1 MRTGDSYM
9 VTDADIE
16 LTRSLCAFIQESP
29 SPFHAVDSMRG
40 QLEAHGFVQLLE
52 SEPWDIQHGKGY
64 FAIRN
69 GSSIIAFRVGRSQ
82 DAPRFSIAASHCDS
96 PTFKVKAIPEL
107 SGPVPYTRLNVEE
120 YGGAIERTWL
130 DRPLSLAGRVF
141 VEECGSVR
149 SLLLAPCEDLVLV
162 PSVAIHQD
170 RNVNNDG
177 ALNRQVDLCPLFG
190 ARGPNAGT
198 FNDWLA
204 ARLDVEPTRIISHD
218 LYLANRQAPSIWGA
232 SREFFSAPRIDDLQ
246 CAYASLRAFL
256 EAQNDAV
263 TTVFACFDNE
273 EVGSGTMQG
282 ALSTLLPDVMR
293 RVCDSFDADA
303 DADLFAQALARSFVV
318 SCDNAHAVHPNHPEL
333 YDEQNR
339 AWINHGVVIKESAAQ
354 RYTTNAPSRALF
366 TMLCRR
372 AGVPTQSFA
381 NRSDAPG
388 GSTLGNLLSRHVSA
402 RSVDVGLPQ
411 LAMHSSYETA
421 GTCDTAY
428 MISALQEFYEAN
440 YSFGADG
447 SIELC

>member
-1 MRTGDSYM
+1 MLLDDPY
-9 VTDADIE
+9 VVADEDIE
-16 LTRSLCAFIQESP
+16 LTRSLCAFIEESP
-29 SPFHAVDSMRG
+29 SPFHAVESMRM
-40 QLEAHGFVQLLE
+40 QFEEQGFVRLVE
-52 SEPWDIQHGKGY
+52 SEPWDIQPGVGY
-64 FAIRN
+64 YTTRN
-69 GSSIIAFRVGRSQ
+69 ESSIIAFRVGRNQ
-82 DAPRFSIAASHCDS
+82 EVPHFSVSASHCDS
-96 PTFKVKAIPEL
+96 PTFKVKSIPEL
-107 SGPVPYTRLNVEE
+107 TGPLSYVRLNVEE

-130 DRPLSLAGRVF
+130 DKPLSLAGRVL
-141 VEECGSVR
+141 VEEYGSVR
-149 SLLLAPCEDLVLV
+149 SLLFYPHEDLVLI

-190 ARGPNAGT
+190 SRGSANVT

-204 ARLDVEPTRIISHD
+204 ERLGVEPSQIVSHD
-218 LYLANRQAPSIWGA
+218 LFLANRQATSIWGA
-232 SREFFSAPRIDDLQ
+232 SHEFFSAPQIDDLQ

-256 EAQNDAV
+256 EAKNDEV

-273 EVGSGTMQG
+273 EVGSGTAQG

-293 RVCDSFDADA
+293 RVCESFEPNGG
-303 DADLFAQALARSFVV
+303 LYERSLARSFVV
-318 SCDNAHAVHPNHPEL
+318 SCDNAHALHPNHPEL

-339 AWINHGVVIKESAAQ
+339 TQLNHGVVIKESAAQ

-372 AGVPTQSFA
+372 AGVPTQAFA

-388 GSTLGNLLSRHVSA
+388 GSTLGNLLSRQVSV

-421 GTCDTAY
+421 GTCDTAH
-428 MISALQEFYEAN
+428 MMRALREFYEAN

-447 SIELC
+447 SIELS